1 MLTVKISGTGSYLPT
16 RVVTNEEMSV
26 RIGSTPEWI
35 YSHTGIA
42 SRHVAD
48 ETESA
53 ATMGAEAARRA
64 LESLRTH
71 SRHDLKRRVYIR
83 PASA

>member
-16 RVVTNEEMSV
+16 RVVTNEEISA
-26 RIGSTPEWI
+26 RIGSSPEWI

-48 ETESA
+48 ENESA
-53 ATMGAEAARRA
+53 ATMGADAAGTCRLLFGVDLGRNA
-64 LESLRTH
+64 CGVAVFM
-71 SRHDLKRRVYIR
+71 SR
-83 PASA
+83 